1 MALSG
6 LELVGIGQDRLLGIA
21 TALELLEAAM
31 DGVGIL
37 TVEDAKEFSDMVHR
51 ARTARKTSGA
61 ASFIRRG
68 PQRQAR
74 PRIEDK

>member
-1 MALSG
+1 MAFSG

-61 ASFIRRG
+61 ASRIRRG